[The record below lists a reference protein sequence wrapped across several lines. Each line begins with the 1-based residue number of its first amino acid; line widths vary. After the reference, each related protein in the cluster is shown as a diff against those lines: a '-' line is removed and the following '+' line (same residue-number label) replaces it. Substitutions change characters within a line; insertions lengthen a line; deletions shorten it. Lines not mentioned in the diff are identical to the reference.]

1 MHAGPVRRSAFNT
14 VANYFVRGLAGGR
27 LRALTEFKAP
37 TPQLT
42 GVQKRLVTYTR
53 EDGIPLSGTLY
64 LPPGYARA
72 GGGKLAAAGRDVG
85 LPHGVRLGG
94 GRRPGHRGSQ

>member
-1 MHAGPVRRSAFNT
+1 MHAGPVRRSAVNT

-27 LRALTEFKAP
+27 LRALTEFKDP

-42 GVQKRLVTYTR
+42 GVQKQLVTYTR

-72 GGGKLAAAGRDVG
+72 GGESSG
-85 LPHGVRLGG
+85 LPVVRWTYPTEFVETAAPAQVNLA
-94 GRRPGHRGSQ
+94 P